1 MFTCLYDL
9 QKAYDSVEYAVLLD
23 RLFEVGVNG
32 RTWRLLRSWYD
43 GAECQVKYGGS
54 LSESFV
60 VGRGVKQGSILSPTL
75 FLMVMDPL
83 LKALESSRLG
93 LSVNNHF
100 AGAFIHAD
108 DFRTLCTSMDTLN
121 QQMSF
126 VKQFTESNFLKLN
139 VAKCEIVVF
148 GSVRGKKEMTD
159 LEMVVEDAVI
169 PVSSEGKCLGYWW
182 RGDLFAARSVEENI
196 GKARRS
202 FFHYGSIGVFQ
213 GDLSPLSSRS
223 VIETC
228 VIPVLLYGAEN
239 WIMTEQLVKRVDSFL
254 GEMAKRAVKW
264 PKHHS
269 NTAALVVLDMES
281 ARARLLV
288 MKLGFLRRRMM
299 DDGVGVGAA
308 MMSAMC
314 DDVESTCLVRSV
326 ESWRRCWGRALLMR
340 F

>member
-1 MFTCLYDL
+1 
-9 QKAYDSVEYAVLLD
+9 
-23 RLFEVGVNG
+23 
-32 RTWRLLRSWYD
+32 
-43 GAECQVKYGGS
+43 
-54 LSESFV
+54 
-60 VGRGVKQGSILSPTL
+60 
-75 FLMVMDPL
+75 
-83 LKALESSRLG
+83 
-93 LSVNNHF
+93 
-100 AGAFIHAD
+100 
-108 DFRTLCTSMDTLN
+108 
-121 QQMSF
+121 MSF

-148 GSVRGKKEMTD
+148 GSVRGKKEMTG

-269 NTAALVVLDMES
+269 NTAALVALDMES

-314 DDVESTCLVRSV
+314 DDVESTCLVKELEEVLGTNFTDEILMEGEMVRMKEV
-326 ESWRRCWGRALLMR
+326 KKIVKEVDRKLL
-340 F
+340 